1 MTIEFGQN
9 SRIGIELEQPRSGA
23 ELTNAYSHNP
33 WYENWGQLTSACAN
47 ASLTNHL

>member
-23 ELTNAYSHNP
+23 KLTQRLLS
-33 WYENWGQLTSACAN
+33 
-47 ASLTNHL
+47 